1 MVDVGY
7 IVEPSFKV
15 MAGSDFST
23 QIPIKGNERH
33 ELGKPHYQ

>member
-15 MAGSDFST
+15 MAGSDCST
-23 QIPIKGNERH
+23 QIPIKGKDRH